1 MAAQQESGLPNANS
15 IQSQNMQKITSNP
28 YLLFS
33 PFLLLFAIIVLK
45 FHTDAFE
52 GDESRYYQ
60 FAINLI
66 NGFYSPPAPDINLW
80 NGPGYPIIL
89 IPFAALGAPLIL
101 ITLLNAL
108 FQYLSI
114 VLLFKSLRRYASYY
128 KSVAISIAWGL
139 YYTTY
144 IQLPEIYTESLM
156 YFLITLF
163 IWCLTKAFLDDDKK
177 YLLFSGLVAGYIV
190 LTKILFGYVIL
201 FMLAGSLI
209 LWIAKKTNEL
219 RKSSI
224 ILGIAFLVFL
234 PWLIYTYSIT
244 KKPLYLGNSGGVLLY
259 WMSTPHE
266 GELGDW
272 KEPDLSTRYKAGS
285 LIPANANERL
295 KANHQQ
301 NHTEIFKYVGVER
314 DEAYKRIAIN
324 NIKNHPLKFIKNWIA
339 NLGRL
344 LFDFPNS
351 YVFQNTN
358 QLFKLPP
365 ASATILLSLLC
376 IIPTILNWRKIPFP
390 IRFLLIFVLL
400 YLAPTTL
407 LSAYSRFFTV
417 IVPLLLLWIAFIM
430 QNTMQFRLRF
440 R

>member
-1 MAAQQESGLPNANS
+1 MK
-15 IQSQNMQKITSNP
+15 MQKIANNP

-33 PFLLLFAIIVLK
+33 PFLVFFAIIVFK

-60 FAINLI
+60 FAANLL
-66 NGFYSPPAPDINLW
+66 NGFYSPPAPNINLW
-80 NGPGYPIIL
+80 NGPGYPMVL
-89 IPFAALGAPLIL
+89 MPFVALGLPLIS

-108 FQYLSI
+108 LHYLSI
-114 VLLFKSLRRYASYY
+114 VLLFKSAKRYTSYR
-128 KSVAISIAWGL
+128 KALIVGICWGL

-144 IQLPEIYTESLM
+144 IQLPEMYTESLM

-163 IWCLTKAFLDDDKK
+163 IWSITKAFQDDNRK
-177 YLLFSGLVAGYIV
+177 YTLLSGLIAGYIV

-201 FMLAGSLI
+201 LMLAVCLM
-209 LWIAKKTNEL
+209 LWLAKKGKEY
-219 RKSSI
+219 RISCQ

-234 PWLIYTYSIT
+234 PWLVYTYSLT
-244 KKPLYLGNSGGVLLY
+244 KKPLYFGNSGGVLLY

-272 KEPDLSTRYKAGS
+272 KEPDLTTKYKAGTPVPS
-285 LIPANANERL
+285 NGNAML
-295 KANHQQ
+295 KKNHQES
-301 NHTEIFKYVGVER
+301 HSEIFKHTGVER
-314 DEAYKRIAIN
+314 DEAYKRIAVE
-324 NIKNHPLKFIKNWIA
+324 NIKQNPTKFIKNWIA
-339 NLGRL
+339 NIGRL
-344 LFDFPNS
+344 LFDFPNT

-365 ASATILLSLLC
+365 NTSTVFLSILCL
-376 IIPTILNWRKIPFP
+376 IPTLLNWRKIPFQ
-390 IRFLLIFVLL
+390 IRFLLMFALI

-417 IVPLLLLWIAFIM
+417 IVPILLVWIAYII
-430 QNTMQFRLRF
+430 QRTMRLRIKF

>member
-1 MAAQQESGLPNANS
+1 
-15 IQSQNMQKITSNP
+15 MQKITSNP

-33 PFLLLFAIIVLK
+33 PFLLLFALIVLK

-224 ILGIAFLVFL
+224 ILGIAFFVFL

-285 LIPANANERL
+285 LTPPNANERL

-365 ASATILLSLLC
+365 ASATIFLSLLC

>member
-1 MAAQQESGLPNANS
+1 
-15 IQSQNMQKITSNP
+15 MQKIINNP

-33 PFLLLFAIIVLK
+33 PFLLLFIFIVFK

-60 FAINLI
+60 FASNLL

-89 IPFAALGAPLIL
+89 IPFVALSMPLIT
-101 ITLLNAL
+101 ITLLNAI

-128 KSVAISIAWGL
+128 KSVAMSIAWGL

-156 YFLITLF
+156 YFLITLLVWF
-163 IWCLTKAFLDDDKK
+163 LTRAFEDDDKK
-177 YLLFSGLVAGYIV
+177 YILLSGIVAGYIV

-201 FMLAGSLI
+201 FMLAGCSLM
-209 LWIAKKTNEL
+209 WIIKKGNEY
-219 RKSSI
+219 RKSCA

-234 PWLIYTYSIT
+234 PWLLYTYSLT

-285 LIPANANERL
+285 LAPSNGDALL
-295 KANHQQ
+295 KANHQES
-301 NHTEIFKYVGVER
+301 HKEIFRYVGVEK
-314 DEAYKRIAIN
+314 DEAYKRIAID
-324 NIKNHPLKFIKNWIA
+324 NIRNHPLKFLKNWIA
-339 NLGRL
+339 NIGRL

-351 YVFQNTN
+351 YVFQNSN

-365 ASATILLSLLC
+365 ASATVFLSLLC
-376 IIPTILNWRKIPFP
+376 MVPTILNWKKIPFP

-407 LSAYSRFFTV
+407 LSAYSRFFNV
-417 IVPLLLLWIAFIM
+417 IVPVLLLWIGFIV
-430 QNTMQFRLRF
+430 QKTMRF
-440 R
+440 RIRFR